1 MSGDRDIVER
11 LEAEVVRCPGRG
23 SDGHGMQHCA
33 ECCFGSG
40 VQATTDADLRIMLL
54 ARDAK
59 AEIERLRRWK
69 AEATIV
75 LNQWNEIAGDVNRL
89 HAADYLGRSLPDIVA
104 TNFAAERALADQLAD
119 VLRIIVRDWCPS
131 TVRVPILA
139 AHAAAR
145 NGSASATDVGGPS

>member
-1 MSGDRDIVER
+1 MSGDRDIVDR

-59 AEIERLRRWK
+59 AEIERLRQWQE
-69 AEATIV
+69 EAAIA
-75 LNQWNEIAGDVNRL
+75 LNAATVIGQRHGTPLHWANHDRL
-89 HAADYLGRSLPDIVA
+89 TQEARR
-104 TNFAAERALADQLAD
+104 ER
-119 VLRIIVRDWCPS
+119 
-131 TVRVPILA
+131 
-139 AHAAAR
+139 
-145 NGSASATDVGGPS
+145 